1 MHSYPPQNLNPA
13 HSFLVSCMYH
23 GHMQTKLAI
32 YTCTIVLFF
41 KQLLQAVK
49 TSVQKLRDEGK
60 SCFAK
65 QDYDQALK
73 KYEEASKICEE
84 HQFEEELAIFSSNM
98 AAVYLK
104 LNNFE
109 AALDYSNKC
118 LELNPKYFKVCRILV
133 CRVFTEPHASAC
145 ISCTSHLIHIY
156 EYLGVTL

>member
-1 MHSYPPQNLNPA
+1 MY
-13 HSFLVSCMYH
+13 VSWPH
-23 GHMQTKLAI
+23 ADKAS
-32 YTCTIVLFF
+32 YTCTVLFF
-41 KQLLQAVK
+41 KQLLQEVK
-49 TSVQKLRDEGK
+49 TSVQKLRNEGK

-84 HQFEEELAIFSSNM
+84 HQFEEELAVLSSKL

-118 LELNPKYFKVCRILV
+118 LELNPKYFKVCRIY
-133 CRVFTEPHASAC
+133 VFCVFMEPHKHASPAP
-145 ISCTSHLIHIY
+145 LI
-156 EYLGVTL
+156 